1 MREGWRRLRLRDICR
16 FLNGRAYNRTELLPD
31 GKYPV
36 LRVGN
41 FFTNDHWYYSD
52 LELEANKYCDSGDL
66 LYAWSASFGPRL
78 WTGGKVIYH
87 YHIWKIEPHFSVVDQ
102 RFLFHFLGW
111 DVDQI
116 KKDLGAGT
124 TMVHVSKGSMEE
136 RPLWLPPLPEQQRI
150 VAILDE
156 AFAAIAT
163 AKANAEKNL
172 QNARAVFDSFLDAV
186 FTAEPVDAS
195 RFTLGEVC
203 EIVGGSQPPKSVF
216 SNEYKDGY
224 VRLIQI
230 RDYKSDDHI
239 VYIPRSLARR
249 FCSKADV
256 MIGRYGPPV
265 FQILEGLTGAYNVAL
280 MKAIPNENLLTRDYL
295 FHFLMHGTIQR
306 HIIFH
311 SERASG
317 QTGIN
322 KELLEKY
329 PIALPSLSRQA
340 DAATAIRQLRAE
352 TLRLESLYR
361 RKLAA
366 LDELKKSL
374 LHRAF
379 NGDL

>member
-1 MREGWRRLRLRDICR
+1 MAQVQE
-16 FLNGRAYNRTELLPD
+16 
-31 GKYPV
+31 
-36 LRVGN
+36 
-41 FFTNDHWYYSD
+41 FTI
-52 LELEANKYCDSGDL
+52 
-66 LYAWSASFGPRL
+66 P
-78 WTGGKVIYH
+78 
-87 YHIWKIEPHFSVVDQ
+87 
-102 RFLFHFLGW
+102 
-111 DVDQI
+111 
-116 KKDLGAGT
+116 
-124 TMVHVSKGSMEE
+124 
-136 RPLWLPPLPEQQRI
+136 LPPLPEQQRI

-156 AFAAIAT
+156 SFAAIAT

-172 QNARAVFDSFLDAV
+172 QNARAVFDSFLDTV
-186 FTAEPVDAS
+186 FTTADAND
-195 RFTLGEVC
+195 RQFTLGEVC

-249 FCSKADV
+249 FCTEDDV

-280 MKAIPNENLLTRDYL
+280 MKAIPNVSLLARDYL
-295 FHFLMHGTIQR
+295 FHFLLHGTIQR
-306 HIIFH
+306 HIVFH

-329 PIALPSLSRQA
+329 PIALPPLSRQVEKA
-340 DAATAIRQLRAE
+340 KAIRQLRAE

-361 RKLAA
+361 QKLAA